1 MYLNSR
7 KSVEANVI
15 LKDFSGFDLVVH
27 NCMINANVQWGN
39 LDQARKLFDEMPER
53 NEVSWTT
60 LISGFMKYGRV
71 EESIRYFEK
80 NPFQTVV
87 SWTAAISGFVQNGF
101 SFEAL
106 KLFLK
111 LLESGVKPNE
121 VTFTSIFR
129 ACAELGDF
137 RLGMGFFG
145 LIVKAGFE
153 NKVSVSNSL
162 ISLCLKMHEIDM
174 AWRVFDLMKKKDVV
188 SWTTILDM
196 YVEMGDLVEAR
207 RIFDMMPERNEITWS
222 VMIARYSQSGYHEEA
237 LKLFHQMVQEEFKP
251 NTSCFSTVVSALT
264 NFEALRPGMNLHAHV
279 VKIGIVEDV
288 FISSSLVDLYCKCG
302 KTKDGR
308 LMFDSIVGNNVV
320 SWNSMIGGYS
330 LNGEMEEAKMLFD
343 IMPLRND
350 VSWSAIISGYL
361 EYKQFDKVFEV
372 FNEMLLSGEIPNKS
386 TFSSLLCATAGM
398 ASLEKGKDLHGKVI
412 KLGVEKQALM
422 MDSYTLKSVQDLPV
436 PFRSAFSF
444 RYFNSLQSECFPV
457 CFQSD
462 VNMVISA
469 PTGSGKTVLFELCIL
484 RLLSRFITEGRFVH
498 IKGTLKTIYIAPSKA
513 LVQEK
518 LRDWSQ
524 KFGSWGMNCLEL
536 TGDNE
541 FYNTR
546 NIQEADIILTT
557 PEKFDAVTR
566 YRIKDGGLSFF
577 SDITLILVDEVH
589 LLNDPRGA
597 ALEAIISRIKMLA
610 RKPEMKSSPLAS
622 VRFLA
627 VSATIPNIEDLAE
640 WLHVPAQGIKRFGEE
655 MRPVKLTTKVFDIL
669 MQFARGRSALVFC
682 STRKGA
688 QEAAQQLS
696 QTAMTFGYS
705 NPFIKDHEQQERL
718 REASLSCSE
727 KQMQS
732 YILYGVGFHNGGL
745 CMKDRSLIEGLF
757 LKGDLQILCT
767 TNTLAHGVNLPAH
780 TVVIK
785 STQHF
790 NKEKGLYMEY
800 DRSTIHQVHL
810 YENLLNGCEMVESQ
824 LLSCLTEHLTA
835 EIVQLTVS
843 DITRAIEWM
852 KCSYLYNPQNYAVRK
867 VISRDRIEKHMQEIC
882 VKKVNELSCN
892 QMIWTDEDGFLLK
905 PLEPGRLM
913 TKYYLKFDT
922 MKHIMLSPV
931 NCSLEDALHVIC
943 HAEEI
948 SWIQL
953 RRNEKKILNDIN
965 ADKNGRLRFH
975 INGDKGKRKKRIQT
989 REEKIFVLAND
1000 CLTGDPSVHDLS
1012 LTQDMN
1018 SLCSNGCR
1026 IAKCMKE
1033 YFIYKKN
1040 YRGAVNSTLLAKSL
1054 YQRLWDD
1061 SPYLLKQLPGIGMVT
1076 AKALHSMG
1084 IKSFETLAD
1093 GDPRRI
1099 EIVTGRKYP
1108 FGNHIKESLQ
1118 SLPPKVDLKIE
1129 EVKCQRQGGS
1139 KLVVTLIRLSQSVQ
1153 STKHHYA
1160 DMIVG
1165 AEEDNLILF
1174 HEKIRCWGLICLHS
1188 VIGSCLNQAYHQ
1200 KRRLLGVM
1208 LSFYVISMVPSFFH
1222 HLTLSM
1228 LVAAESMSS
1237 PVGID
1242 LHQKLLMVKESN
1254 SKLNHRRGSKQPS
1267 FFPPPEEV
1275 CVIEDENENGT
1286 SSHTTSRKLN
1296 SLNSRREDSSM
1307 PSFSLLDEEL
1317 GEGIALFDACALP
1330 MISFF
1335 RFPHYVFYLESLYI
1349 GGPASEIDDDDD
1361 CKIITEQT
1369 IFEHI
1374 HEKAKRFP
1382 ILAASK
1388 NVQLPSSESFF
1399 LKRKRPPEK
1408 FPELRDEDV
1417 LEETEV
1423 NNFPQV
1429 SLLSPFSESKELE
1442 PKEVDFNNYNF
1453 VDDDT
1458 GGVPCLHE
1466 ENTSKTLTG
1475 ETIFDHI
1482 RKKSKNFPAL
1492 NFNNIFKNVEA
1503 EPLLHTNKHSS
1514 ASDILEDTNP
1524 YEILRDSHSQ
1534 INPKLDSGDAIGTKR
1549 SSCATYGKVSNANAE
1564 LSSTKM
1570 LSYDISMIKN
1580 STWFGEPGSSMEV
1593 SRKQKCS
1600 PSGSGRQCSSPL
1612 TITGKTGEVDSF
1624 LGFKSVF
1631 SFL

>member
-1 MYLNSR
+1 
-7 KSVEANVI
+7 
-15 LKDFSGFDLVVH
+15 
-27 NCMINANVQWGN
+27 
-39 LDQARKLFDEMPER
+39 
-53 NEVSWTT
+53 
-60 LISGFMKYGRV
+60 
-71 EESIRYFEK
+71 
-80 NPFQTVV
+80 
-87 SWTAAISGFVQNGF
+87 
-101 SFEAL
+101 
-106 KLFLK
+106 
-111 LLESGVKPNE
+111 
-121 VTFTSIFR
+121 
-129 ACAELGDF
+129 
-137 RLGMGFFG
+137 
-145 LIVKAGFE
+145 
-153 NKVSVSNSL
+153 
-162 ISLCLKMHEIDM
+162 
-174 AWRVFDLMKKKDVV
+174 
-188 SWTTILDM
+188 
-196 YVEMGDLVEAR
+196 
-207 RIFDMMPERNEITWS
+207 
-222 VMIARYSQSGYHEEA
+222 
-237 LKLFHQMVQEEFKP
+237 
-251 NTSCFSTVVSALT
+251 
-264 NFEALRPGMNLHAHV
+264 
-279 VKIGIVEDV
+279 
-288 FISSSLVDLYCKCG
+288 
-302 KTKDGR
+302 
-308 LMFDSIVGNNVV
+308 
-320 SWNSMIGGYS
+320 
-330 LNGEMEEAKMLFD
+330 
-343 IMPLRND
+343 
-350 VSWSAIISGYL
+350 
-361 EYKQFDKVFEV
+361 
-372 FNEMLLSGEIPNKS
+372 
-386 TFSSLLCATAGM
+386 
-398 ASLEKGKDLHGKVI
+398 
-412 KLGVEKQALM
+412 
-422 MDSYTLKSVQDLPV
+422 
-436 PFRSAFSF
+436 
-444 RYFNSLQSECFPV
+444 
-457 CFQSD
+457 
-462 VNMVISA
+462 MVISA

-627 VSATIPNIEDLAE
+627 VSATIPNIED
-640 WLHVPAQGIKRFGEE
+640 
-655 MRPVKLTTKVFDIL
+655 
-669 MQFARGRSALVFC
+669 
-682 STRKGA
+682 
-688 QEAAQQLS
+688 
-696 QTAMTFGYS
+696 
-705 NPFIKDHEQQERL
+705 
-718 REASLSCSE
+718 
-727 KQMQS
+727 
-732 YILYGVGFHNGGL
+732 
-745 CMKDRSLIEGLF
+745 
-757 LKGDLQILCT
+757 
-767 TNTLAHGVNLPAH
+767 
-780 TVVIK
+780 
-785 STQHF
+785 
-790 NKEKGLYMEY
+790 
-800 DRSTIHQVHL
+800 
-810 YENLLNGCEMVESQ
+810 
-824 LLSCLTEHLTA
+824 
-835 EIVQLTVS
+835 
-843 DITRAIEWM
+843 
-852 KCSYLYNPQNYAVRK
+852 
-867 VISRDRIEKHMQEIC
+867 
-882 VKKVNELSCN
+882 
-892 QMIWTDEDGFLLK
+892 
-905 PLEPGRLM
+905 LEPGRLM

-1160 DMIVG
+1160 DM
-1165 AEEDNLILF
+1165 
-1174 HEKIRCWGLICLHS
+1174 
-1188 VIGSCLNQAYHQ
+1188 

-1388 NVQLPSSESFF
+1388 NVQLPSSGSFF

-1458 GGVPCLHE
+1458 GGVPCQHE

-1612 TITGKTGEVDSF
+1612 TITGKTGEYLNFVF
-1624 LGFKSVF
+1624 VQKNPIYFHASVF
-1631 SFL
+1631 